1 MQEEKRVRIRSVPS
15 LTLVD
20 VKAITRE
27 KMTIAGVR
35 MCEKVVHLKAHGGY
49 ELHRLC
55 HLGRSED
62 EERQEEA
69 ADTMT
74 AATEWRIRKEQE
86 AKDRAEWERAMVRA
100 RCDDK
105 MKTQDKAPKFLR
117 QAVTIET
124 DDNKKGR

>member
-74 AATEWRIRKEQE
+74 AATGEFNSFACNCLNLLSSKLQSRIFHQS
-86 AKDRAEWERAMVRA
+86 
-100 RCDDK
+100 RC
-105 MKTQDKAPKFLR
+105 
-117 QAVTIET
+117 
-124 DDNKKGR
+124 